1 MKTTFLNYWAILLM
15 AAFMATG
22 CSDDDDPMANDL
34 PEENEEYVIDELDAL
49 QYALTNLDEAGELK
63 NRIYGV
69 ALNEMLPD
77 YLSIGVDSLQEAVD
91 MFRLWFADTTEISA
105 DGLTATFTTR
115 KGSAV
120 LTPTDGEDGIIGR
133 VIFDVPG
140 LKYVSQIEFILNSAW
155 PENASKP
162 SDYKFGNSYEFEAW
176 TWAYEKVHLDDAL
189 YKLLAFEKRFP
200 RKDKIK
206 YCCIREYKN
215 AQPALLVA
223 ITPYNKPVS
232 WASIQYYG
240 GNIPRREQ
248 AEEIQRILAK
258 NWELYKAL
266 FKQIYGVEVLTDTG
280 LYTIYSGHGNHQIRA
295 IRLKDGYVHTNTY
308 SNPPNRQV
316 LLRKYI
322 Q

>member
-15 AAFMATG
+15 AAFMGTG
-22 CSDDDDPMANDL
+22 CSDDDDPVVNDL
-34 PEENEEYVIDELDAL
+34 PEENEEYVIYELDAL

-77 YLSIGVDSLQEAVD
+77 YISIGVDSLQEAVD
-91 MFRLWFADTTEISA
+91 MFRLWFADTTEIST

-120 LTPTDGEDGIIGR
+120 LTPTDGENGIIGR
-133 VIFDVPG
+133 VTFDVPG

-162 SDYKFGNSYEFEAW
+162 SDYKFGNSYEFEVW
-176 TWAYEKVHLDDAL
+176 TWAYESVHMEDWL
-189 YKLLAFEKRFP
+189 YKIVYGGLYP
-200 RKDKIK
+200 REDKIK

-223 ITPYNKPVS
+223 ITPYTKPVS
-232 WASIQYYG
+232 WASIEYYG

-258 NWELYKAL
+258 NWEMYKAL
-266 FKQIYGVEVLTDTG
+266 FKQMYGVEVLTDTDI
-280 LYTIYSGHGNHQIRA
+280 YTIYSGSGNHKIRA

-308 SNPPNRQV
+308 TKPPRRGV